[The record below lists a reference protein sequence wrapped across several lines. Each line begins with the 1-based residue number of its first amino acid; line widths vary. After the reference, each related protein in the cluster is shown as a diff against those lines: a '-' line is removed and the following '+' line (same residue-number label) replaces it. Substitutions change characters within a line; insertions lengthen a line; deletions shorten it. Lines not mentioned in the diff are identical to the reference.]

1 MAKPFHSDGLF
12 TATIDQMSA
21 WDSSDT
27 HKVLSELFRSMNTKL
42 AEREAGGLFTGSL
55 DWTAHSMQL
64 TVFDCLAEAA
74 FPARTGGIAG
84 GGR

>member
-21 WDSSDT
+21 RDSSDT

-42 AEREAGGLFTGSL
+42 AEREAGSL
-55 DWTAHSMQL
+55 YWTVHSMQL